1 VIVGTRYRL
10 GWRGLFLGAITAA
23 VLGCGTSTRYPVKGT
38 VSLDGQPATE
48 LAGGTVTFNSSELRQ
63 SVSAAIR
70 ADGTYELTAVPGNY
84 QVTVSPPEAAPAG
97 ERGPRKVP
105 TVKAVRFEQGKLEVT
120 VERGG
125 NDFPIPLHRR

>member
-1 VIVGTRYRL
+1 MGTHYCL
-10 GWRGLFLGAITAA
+10 GWRGLFLGATVLA
-23 VLGCGTSTRYPVKGT
+23 VLGCGANTRYPVKGT

-48 LAGGTVTFNSSELRQ
+48 LAGGTVTFNSSELHQ
-63 SVSAAIR
+63 SASAAIR
-70 ADGTYELTAVPGNY
+70 ADGTYELTAVPGKY
-84 QVTVSPPEAAPAG
+84 QVTVSPREAAPTG

-125 NDFPIPLHRR
+125 NDIPIPLHRR